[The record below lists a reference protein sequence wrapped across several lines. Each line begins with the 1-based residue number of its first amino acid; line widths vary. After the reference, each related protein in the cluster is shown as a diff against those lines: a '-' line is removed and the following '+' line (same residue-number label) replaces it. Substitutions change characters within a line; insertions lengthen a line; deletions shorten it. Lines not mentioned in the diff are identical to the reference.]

1 MKNLLTFKT
10 IDFKIFPILM
20 IVLYVPFHLSEEA
33 FFNFPM
39 WMFEHYNLP
48 KPLSYEHWLI
58 NNSFF
63 FISLLAG
70 LTVFFK
76 NKSKYLYFG
85 FAILI
90 WGFMNSFEHIL
101 FSILDNQISPGF
113 FTAILFLTTFFVGF
127 YKLKREKLLSK
138 KLFLNSVLVAIS
150 YWIIPFI
157 FIISLGNQFV
167 KIFPY

>member
-1 MKNLLTFKT
+1 MKNQPKFKNIEFKT
-10 IDFKIFPILM
+10 FPILM
-20 IVLYVPFHLSEEA
+20 IILYVPFHLSEEA

-63 FISLLAG
+63 FVTLFTG
-70 LTVFFK
+70 LIFFLR
-76 NKSKYLYFG
+76 NNSKYLHFG

-90 WGFMNSFEHIL
+90 WGLMNSFEHMI
-101 FSILDNQISPGF
+101 FTILDLKFAPGF
-113 FTAILFLTTFFVGF
+113 FTSLLFLTIFFIGF
-127 YKLKREKLLSK
+127 YKLKSEKLLSK
-138 KLFLNSVLVAIS
+138 KLFLKSFSIS
-150 YWIIPFI
+150 ILYWIIPFT
-157 FIISLGNQFV
+157 FIISLGKTLI